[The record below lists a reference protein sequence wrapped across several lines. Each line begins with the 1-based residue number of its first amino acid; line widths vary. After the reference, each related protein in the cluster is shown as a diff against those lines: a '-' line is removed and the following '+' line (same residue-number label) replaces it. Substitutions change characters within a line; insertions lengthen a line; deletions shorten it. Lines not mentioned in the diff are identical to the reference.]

1 MGQFGFEGQLMQ
13 WFQKSSFSDSEVQV
27 YIFTDDVFT
36 RAMRFIIPEPPED
49 VDREK
54 DKIRYEK
61 GAHFI
66 WRLFIIRLVVA
77 LVSDLGTEQ

>member
-1 MGQFGFEGQLMQ
+1 M
-13 WFQKSSFSDSEVQV
+13 

-54 DKIRYEK
+54 EKIRQEK
-61 GAHFI
+61 PGSHETFEI
-66 WRLFIIRLVVA
+66 DQPLDNF
-77 LVSDLGTEQ
+77 VSVTSYPQ

>member
-1 MGQFGFEGQLMQ
+1 MNQFNFEEQLMQ
-13 WFQKSSFSDSEVQV
+13 GFQNSSSSDSEVQV

-54 DKIRYEK
+54 DKIR
-61 GAHFI
+61 
-66 WRLFIIRLVVA
+66 
-77 LVSDLGTEQ
+77 

>member
-1 MGQFGFEGQLMQ
+1 MNQFGFKLQRIKKL
-13 WFQKSSFSDSEVQV
+13 FFRDSEVQV

-54 DKIRYEK
+54 DKIR
-61 GAHFI
+61 
-66 WRLFIIRLVVA
+66 
-77 LVSDLGTEQ
+77 

>member
-1 MGQFGFEGQLMQ
+1 MQ
-13 WFQKSSFSDSEVQV
+13 WFQKLSFRDSEVQV

-54 DKIRYEK
+54 DKIR
-61 GAHFI
+61 
-66 WRLFIIRLVVA
+66 
-77 LVSDLGTEQ
+77 